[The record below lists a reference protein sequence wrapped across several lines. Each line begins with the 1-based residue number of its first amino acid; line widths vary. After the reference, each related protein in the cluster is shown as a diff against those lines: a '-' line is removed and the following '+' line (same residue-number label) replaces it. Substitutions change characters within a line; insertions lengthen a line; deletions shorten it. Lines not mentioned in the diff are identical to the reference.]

1 MDINADVKSI
11 SKLKD
16 YFFVVPDYQRE
27 YVWKPEDQV
36 EQFIIDIDNEFEP
49 NQSNQNSYFLGS
61 IILVENKSKH
71 DVIDGQQRLTT
82 IILSLCA
89 IRDLL
94 KPLKLDEMHKKYL
107 QTVEELLS
115 DFDINTEQTQL
126 RLELQYAESKDFL
139 SKLICN
145 ELFEDENTASIIK
158 MEQAYNKLKSHFE
171 GYLIESVDSLI
182 SFTRY
187 FLTKIELV
195 IIESENLSSALKIFE
210 TINQRGSGLNA
221 MDLVKNLLFSQA
233 SEADFQRIKDTW
245 KNITTNLQL
254 CKEDQNPLRFLRYFV
269 MARYH
274 DGIIREDE
282 IYKWMISVEGKMV
295 TQYES
300 KPLELARELDRISK
314 RYSDLVLAT
323 ELMQDGGDYPNVTDL
338 GYINKYKSR
347 QHLILLL
354 ALKTSLGKQE
364 IEYLAKQIE
373 SFFFYSNTIGIQ
385 AKNNER
391 LFAKWSLQLREVNSI
406 EGIKMVLNETMIPY
420 IHEKIGEFKSSFL
433 NIRHSSYNPL
443 YRLRYVLGKIENTVL
458 LKSGLPIKGQKFFND
473 LQVEHILPQTP
484 KNGILTNEFIDQD
497 DYYNLVYKLGN
508 VVLIE
513 SQINQAV
520 NKFNDLSSDWFT
532 QKQREYS
539 NSGVVTSNLLN
550 HDYGIGINTALNKF
564 RNESKYSFVRWNK
577 QSIKDR
583 QEILLELAFETWKFN
598 DKRIDKSLIANSNA
612 IDLL

>member
-16 YFFVVPDYQRE
+16 YFFLVPDYQRE
-27 YVWKPEDQV
+27 YVWKPDDQV

-49 NQSNQNSYFLGS
+49 DQKGQKSYFLGS
-61 IILVENKSKH
+61 IIVVENNGKY

-82 IILSLCA
+82 IIISLCA

-94 KPLKLDEMHKKYL
+94 KPLDLDTKQKKYF

-115 DFDINTEQTQL
+115 NFDINTDKTQL
-126 RLELQYAESKDFL
+126 RLELQYEESKDFL
-139 SKLICN
+139 SKLISN
-145 ELFEDENTASIIK
+145 EPFNDDKTASIIK
-158 MEQAYNKLKSHFE
+158 MDQAFNKLKSHFE
-171 GYLIESVDSLI
+171 EYLKNGVASLI

-195 IIESENLSSALKIFE
+195 LIESENLSSALKIFE

-233 SEADFQRIKDTW
+233 SETDFQKIKDTW
-245 KNITTNLQL
+245 KNINTNLQS
-254 CKEDQNPLRFLRYFV
+254 CKEEQNPLRFLRYFV
-269 MARYH
+269 MARYY
-274 DGIIREDE
+274 DGVIREDE
-282 IYKWMISVEGKMV
+282 IYKWIISVDGKKV
-295 TQYES
+295 TQYET
-300 KPLELARELDRISK
+300 KPLELTKELEEISK

-323 ELMQDGGDYPNVTDL
+323 ELINEGGNYPNVTNI

-354 ALKTSLGKQE
+354 ALKTTLGKDE
-364 IEYLAKQIE
+364 IEYLAKQTE

-391 LFAKWSLQLREVNSI
+391 LFAKWSLKLRKVNSI
-406 EGIKMVLNETMIPY
+406 DEIKTIINETMCPY

-433 NIRHSSYNPL
+433 NIRHGSYNPL
-443 YRLRYVLGKIENTVL
+443 YRLRYILGKIENTIL
-458 LKSGLPIKGQKFFND
+458 SKAGLPLKGHNFFNS

-484 KNGILTNEFIDQD
+484 KNNILTEEFLDKD
-497 DYYNLVYKLGN
+497 DYYNFVYKLGN
-508 VVLIE
+508 VSLIE

-520 NKFNDLSSDWFT
+520 NNFNDLTSEWFSE
-532 QKQREYS
+532 KQQEYS
-539 NSGVVTSNLLN
+539 KSTVVTSNLLN
-550 HDYGIGINTALNKF
+550 HDYGIGSNTAFNKF
-564 RNESKYSFVRWNK
+564 RYDSKYSFNEWNK
-577 QSIKDR
+577 KAITER
-583 QEILLELAFETWKFN
+583 QAILLELAFETWKFN
-598 DKRIDKSLIANSNA
+598 DARIDK
-612 IDLL
+612 